1 MNTQGRTEEEAR
13 ANLEDALKEFLEASR
28 QTMSSEYKSP
38 DWESY
43 RMDVRRPHEALEP
56 IEQEIEVVDG
66 ALRALVDAGIIPH
79 AEYDRDKFLAHRQAV
94 RDLFE
99 IPWTAITPRM
109 QRLIW
114 AINAIK
120 RPNNMIAAGV
130 YCGNTFISNA
140 GAAVGPGACYTAENL
155 IGIEIKPE
163 EADRAERN
171 VRRIDPTGVARIVA
185 ADAVDV
191 VRDFEGQIDLL
202 YLDADGAGGRGKGV
216 YLDILEACIDR
227 MSPGSVVLAHNSVNA
242 AERLRHYLDFVRDPA
257 NMSASVNVIFDPEG
271 LEVSVC

>member
-1 MNTQGRTEEEAR
+1 MAGTH
-13 ANLEDALKEFLEASR
+13 
-28 QTMSSEYKSP
+28 QTL
-38 DWESY
+38 DWETY

-56 IEQEIEVVDG
+56 LEQEIEVVDG
-66 ALRALVDAGIIPH
+66 ALRALLEAGIIPH
-79 AEYDRDKFLAHRQAV
+79 TEYDQDRFLAHRQAV
-94 RDLFE
+94 RELFE

-114 AINAIK
+114 VINAIT
-120 RPNNMIAAGV
+120 RPNNMIAAGI

-155 IGIEIKPE
+155 IGIEIVPE
-163 EADRAERN
+163 EAERAERN
-171 VRRIDPTGVARIVA
+171 VRRIDPSGVARIVA

-191 VRDFEGQIDLL
+191 VRDFDGRIDLL

-227 MSPGSVVLAHNSVNA
+227 MPPGSIVLAHNSVNCF
-242 AERLRHYLDFVRDPA
+242 ERLEFYLDFVRDPS
-257 NMSASVNVIFDPEG
+257 NCRASVNVIFDPEG
-271 LEVSVC
+271 LEVSVI

>member
-1 MNTQGRTEEEAR
+1 MAGTY
-13 ANLEDALKEFLEASR
+13 
-28 QTMSSEYKSP
+28 QTP
-38 DWESY
+38 DWETY
-43 RMDVRRPHEALEP
+43 RMDIRQPHTALEP
-56 IEQEIEVVDG
+56 IKTEIEVVDG
-66 ALRALVDAGIIPH
+66 ALRALAEAGIIPH
-79 AEYDRDKFLAHRQAV
+79 TEYDRDKFLAHRQAV

-114 AINAIK
+114 AINAIT

-163 EADRAERN
+163 EAERAERN

-191 VRDFEGQIDLL
+191 VRDFDAQIGLL

-227 MSPGSVVLAHNSVNA
+227 MPPGSIVLAHNSINCY
-242 AERLRHYLDFVRDPA
+242 ERLKFYLDFVRDPA
-257 NMSASVNVIFDPEG
+257 NMRASVNVIFDPEG
-271 LEVSVC
+271 LEVSVR